1 MNILL
6 FIGFIIATPV
16 IIIFLIKDRKE
27 RLKLTDDFFSIKRKY
42 DLIRHADV
50 FNVEKFNEWFISPKS
65 DDIYAH
71 AGIFGRTDKLGSTQF
86 IDYFIYLGLT
96 RADAKS
102 FYAENY
108 KVVMKFEN
116 AVRQNWLNR

>member
-1 MNILL
+1 MNILIL
-6 FIGFIIATPV
+6 VVFIIVMTF

-42 DLIRHADV
+42 DLIRHPDV
-50 FNVEKFNEWFISPKS
+50 FSVEKFNKWFVSPKS
-65 DDIYAH
+65 NDIYAH
-71 AGIFGRTDKLGSTQF
+71 AGIFGRTDKLGSSQF

-108 KVVMKFEN
+108 KIVMKFEN
-116 AVRQNWLNR
+116 DVRTNWLNR